1 MWNQKTSIHT
11 LLEMLKKDLIHW
23 MCHEKLNEVQ
33 RQLLIERKQKMI
45 EQVKGEL
52 GGRIMEKLVAPAT

>member
-1 MWNQKTSIHT
+1 
-11 LLEMLKKDLIHW
+11 MLKKDLIHW

-33 RQLLIERKQKMI
+33 RQLLIERKQKTI
-45 EQVKGEL
+45 EQMKGEL